1 MRDPAI
7 FKSLMPYY
15 GNKRK
20 LCPAMFNFLSKFLS
34 RDEWQNMTFVDAFLG
49 SGAVSLYAKAQG
61 FKVICNDIAE
71 RSYIAGKALIENN
84 ETKIPP
90 EDMDRLF
97 MPNSKHKNF
106 ILINFTPDVFGSSH
120 ASFLDNAFA
129 NANSYLAK
137 YLLIKYIFQIR
148 PFSKFSSPNAF
159 NRPFA
164 EGRFDEIKRTYMRHL
179 QDNLKPPLYILQKE
193 KYEVNEGV
201 FTNGHKNEVHKT
213 DVYDFVHRMEGDV
226 LYLDPPYSST
236 LACEDEYRV
245 LDVILGEEDRERSRF
260 SDDYNPDIIDEILK
274 KATHVPY
281 WLISYGNAG
290 GKNRLEDLKKV
301 IS

>member
-137 YLLIKYIFQIR
+137 YLLIK
-148 PFSKFSSPNAF
+148 
-159 NRPFA
+159 
-164 EGRFDEIKRTYMRHL
+164 
-179 QDNLKPPLYILQKE
+179 
-193 KYEVNEGV
+193 
-201 FTNGHKNEVHKT
+201 
-213 DVYDFVHRMEGDV
+213 
-226 LYLDPPYSST
+226 
-236 LACEDEYRV
+236 
-245 LDVILGEEDRERSRF
+245 
-260 SDDYNPDIIDEILK
+260 
-274 KATHVPY
+274 
-281 WLISYGNAG
+281 
-290 GKNRLEDLKKV
+290 
-301 IS
+301 